1 MRDNMFSKFK
11 RLIKTI
17 QTFDKGIY
25 QSGAD
30 FAEVYARNATLE
42 EEIEQKTKALEQTN
56 QTILTLSSVWDMMNS
71 PQPLSNVLDKI
82 ADILSKD
89 MDYIGILVFQIV
101 YDDNGKKSFVIKAL
115 SKSVFTS
122 NLEDMIGETFVGA
135 QFPYVE
141 SSNIVKTI
149 ENKQIRSFNDIA
161 DSIKSCF
168 PDMSDDVAKKI
179 VAMYGAKTEIV
190 IPLYKS
196 KSPFGCVLIYSPRQE
211 ISDIEMNFLSLFS
224 NQIELGVTVAELFE
238 EIKQQAVTDPLTQIY
253 NRRFFESS
261 MIKEAERAIRQHQPF
276 SIISLDLDYLKR
288 INDTYGHQYG
298 DIAIKAIASVMK
310 KESRAVDIY
319 ARIGGEEF
327 NILLPGVDSHGAMIA
342 AERIRKSIEA
352 KELERIGHITAS
364 IGVATFLEH
373 SDRIDELIELADQAM
388 YSAKVN
394 GRNQVKLAQKPTD
407 TTWQDLAISTFL
419 SIVQN
424 NKLPIKSELANSI
437 IEKLNSAGNA
447 KQNTQEILCSIADII
462 EQTYNKMYKNGTT
475 KSKVLLASILA
486 KRLNLSKSDTD
497 DLKIAMLLYDIGNIK
512 LPSEILNKKSGL
524 NESEM
529 ATIKKHPTVAT
540 KDILEPVKEKISNV
554 IGIIESHHERW
565 DGQGYPNNIAENHI
579 PITSQI
585 VLLVDAFYAMTQD
598 RPYRK
603 AFTLDETLD
612 IIKNEAGRQWNKD
625 LVNEFFNIIQ
635 NEQVF

>member
-1 MRDNMFSKFK
+1 MFSKFK
-11 RLIKTI
+11 RLIRTI

-30 FAEVYARNATLE
+30 FAEVYARNAALE
-42 EEIEQKTKALEQTN
+42 EEIEQKTKDLEQTN

-71 PQPLSNVLDKI
+71 PQPLANVLEKI
-82 ADILSKD
+82 SDILSKD
-89 MDYIGILVFQIV
+89 MDYIGIIVLQIV
-101 YDDNGKKSFVIKAL
+101 YDDSGKKSFIIKAH
-115 SKSVFTS
+115 SKSLYTS
-122 NLEDMIGETFVGA
+122 NLEGIIGEPFVGA
-135 QFPYVE
+135 TLPYIE
-141 SSNIVKTI
+141 NSNIVKTI
-149 ENKQIRSFNDIA
+149 DEGKIHSYTNINSSVKSFFPEISDEN
-161 DSIKSCF
+161 
-168 PDMSDDVAKKI
+168 AKKI
-179 VAMYGAKTEIV
+179 ESMFGAKTEIV
-190 IPLYKS
+190 IPLHKS
-196 KSPFGCVLIYSPRQE
+196 KSPFGCVIIYSPRKE

-224 NQIELGVTVAELFE
+224 NQIELGITVAELFE

-261 MIKEAERAIRQHQPF
+261 LIKEAERAIRQHQPF

-298 DIAIKAIASVMK
+298 DIAIKAIASILK

-327 NILLPGVDSHGAMIA
+327 NILLPGVDSNGAMIA
-342 AERIRKSIEA
+342 AERIRKAIET
-352 KELERIGHITAS
+352 KEIDRIGHITAS

-388 YSAKVN
+388 YSAKTN
-394 GRNQVKLAQKPTD
+394 GRNQVKLAKKTTE
-407 TTWQDLAISTFL
+407 TTWQDIAISTFL
-419 SIVQN
+419 SIVKN
-424 NKLPIKSELANSI
+424 NKLPIKPEVSDSI

-447 KQNTQEILCSIADII
+447 KQNTQEILCSISDVI

-486 KRLNLSKSDTD
+486 KRLNLSKADTD

-512 LPSEILNKKSGL
+512 LPMEILNKKSGL
-524 NESEM
+524 NPAEM
-529 ATIKKHPTVAT
+529 ETIKLHPMVAT
-540 KDILEPVKEKISNV
+540 KDILEPVKEKLTNV
-554 IGIIESHHERW
+554 IGIIENHHERW
-565 DGQGYPNNIAENHI
+565 DGQGYPNSISENQI
-579 PITSQI
+579 PITAQV

-603 AFTLDETLD
+603 AFTLDETLE
-612 IIKNEAGRQWNKD
+612 IIKEEAGKQWNKD
-625 LVNEFFNIIQ
+625 LVNEFFNVIQ
-635 NEQVF
+635 NEQVL

>member
-1 MRDNMFSKFK
+1 MFSKFK
-11 RLIKTI
+11 RLIRTI

-30 FAEVYARNATLE
+30 FAEVYARNAQLE
-42 EEIEQKTKALEQTN
+42 EEIEQKTKDLEQTN

-71 PQPLSNVLDKI
+71 PQPLANVLDKI
-82 ADILSKD
+82 SDILSKD
-89 MDYIGILVFQIV
+89 MDYIGIIVFQIV
-101 YDDNGKKSFVIKAL
+101 FDDNGKKSFVIKAN
-115 SKSVFTS
+115 SKSMFTS
-122 NLEDMIGETFVGA
+122 NLEGIIGEPFVGA
-135 QFPYVE
+135 KLPYVE
-141 SSNIVKTI
+141 KSNIVNAI
-149 ENKQIRSFNDIA
+149 EENKIRSFRDIHS
-161 DSIKSCF
+161 SIKSFF
-168 PDMSDDVAKKI
+168 PNISEDDSKKI
-179 VAMYGAKTEIV
+179 AAMYGAKTEIV
-190 IPLYKS
+190 LPLYKS
-196 KSPFGCVLIYSPRQE
+196 KSPFGCVMIYSPRNE

-224 NQIELGVTVAELFE
+224 NQIELGITVAELFE

-261 MIKEAERAIRQHQPF
+261 LIKEAERAIRQNQPF

-298 DIAIKAIASVMK
+298 DVAIKAIASILK

-327 NILLPGVDSHGAMIA
+327 NILLPGVDSNGAMIA
-342 AERIRKSIEA
+342 AERIRKSIES
-352 KELERIGHITAS
+352 KEIDRIGHITAS

-388 YSAKVN
+388 YSAKMN
-394 GRNQVKLAQKPTD
+394 GRNQVKLAQKSTD
-407 TTWQDLAISTFL
+407 TTWQDIAISTFL
-419 SIVQN
+419 AIVQN
-424 NKLPIKSELANSI
+424 NNLPIKSEVADSI
-437 IEKLNSAGNA
+437 IQKLNSAGNA

-462 EQTYNKMYKNGTT
+462 EQTYNQMYRNGTT

-512 LPSEILNKKSGL
+512 LPKEILNKKSEL
-524 NESEM
+524 NPSEM
-529 ATIKKHPTVAT
+529 ETIKQHPIVAA

-554 IGIIESHHERW
+554 IGIIENHHERW

-585 VLLVDAFYAMTQD
+585 VLLVDAFSAMTQD

-603 AFTLDETLD
+603 AYTLDETLD
-612 IIKNEAGRQWNKD
+612 IIRGEAGKQWNKD

-635 NEQVF
+635 NEQVL

>member
-1 MRDNMFSKFK
+1 MFTRFK
-11 RLIKTI
+11 RLIKQI

-30 FAEVYARNATLE
+30 FAEVYARNAALE
-42 EEIEQKTKALEQTN
+42 EEIEQKTKDLEQTN

-71 PQPLSNVLDKI
+71 PQPLANVLEKI
-82 ADILSKD
+82 SDILSKD
-89 MDYIGILVFQIV
+89 MDYIGIIVFQIA
-101 YDDNGKKSFVIKAL
+101 YDDSGKKSFVIKAH
-115 SKSVFTS
+115 SKSMFTS
-122 NLEDMIGETFVGA
+122 NLEEIIGEQFVGA
-135 QFPYVE
+135 RLPYIE
-141 SSNIVKTI
+141 NSNIVKSI
-149 ENKQIRSFNDIA
+149 DENSIRSYNDINT
-161 DSIKSCF
+161 SIKLFF
-168 PDMSDDVAKKI
+168 PDMSEENARKI
-179 VAMYGAKTEIV
+179 EAMYGAKTEII
-190 IPLYKS
+190 IPLYKA
-196 KSPFGCVLIYSPRQE
+196 KSPFGCVMIYSPRKE

-224 NQIELGVTVAELFE
+224 KQIELGITVAELFE

-261 MIKEAERAIRQHQPF
+261 LIKEAERAIRQHQPF

-298 DIAIKAIASVMK
+298 DIAIKAIASTLK

-327 NILLPGVDSHGAMIA
+327 NILLPGVDSNGAMIA
-342 AERIRKSIEA
+342 AERIRKAIEA
-352 KELERIGHITAS
+352 KEIDRIGHITAS

-388 YSAKVN
+388 YSAKTN
-394 GRNQVKLAQKPTD
+394 GRNQVKLAKKTTD
-407 TTWQDLAISTFL
+407 TTWQDIAINAFLAI
-419 SIVQN
+419 VKN
-424 NKLPIKSELANSI
+424 NKLPIKPEVADSI

-447 KQNTQEILCSIADII
+447 KQNTQEILCSISDII

-512 LPSEILNKKSGL
+512 LPSEILNKKSEL
-524 NESEM
+524 NTTEM
-529 ATIKKHPTVAT
+529 ETIKLHPIVAT
-540 KDILEPVKEKISNV
+540 NDILEPVKEKMANV
-554 IGIIESHHERW
+554 IGIIENHHERW
-565 DGQGYPNNIAENHI
+565 DGHGYPNSISENQI
-579 PITSQI
+579 PITSQV

-612 IIKNEAGRQWNKD
+612 IIKEEAGKQWNKD

-635 NEQVF
+635 NEQIF